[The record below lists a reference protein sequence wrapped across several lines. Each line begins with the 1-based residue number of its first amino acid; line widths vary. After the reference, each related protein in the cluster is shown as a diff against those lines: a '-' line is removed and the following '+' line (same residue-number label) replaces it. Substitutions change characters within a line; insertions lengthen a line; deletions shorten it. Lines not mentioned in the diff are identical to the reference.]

1 MNFLNRLYAT
11 DVLLYCA
18 WSSLLALG
26 QAHYKFLL
34 IIMILSCLV
43 AQIRN
48 FTGQLGGA
56 GGRRGGGGG
65 RRGGGG
71 EGGGEFS

>member
-26 QAHYKFLL
+26 QAHYKFLI

-48 FTGQLGGA
+48 FTGQLGGL
-56 GGRRGGGGG
+56 GGGGG
-65 RRGGGG
+65 RRGKAGGRG
-71 EGGGEFS
+71 ANSPEYI